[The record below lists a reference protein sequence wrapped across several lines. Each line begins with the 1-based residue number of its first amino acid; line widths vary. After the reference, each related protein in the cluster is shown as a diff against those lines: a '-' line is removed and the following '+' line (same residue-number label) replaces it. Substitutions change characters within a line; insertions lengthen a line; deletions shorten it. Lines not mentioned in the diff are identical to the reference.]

1 MTDALERYD
10 YELPDHLIAQE
21 PARPRDAARLL
32 LLHRGQ
38 EGARHHRFHELP
50 HLLPDRA
57 LLVVNNTKV
66 QPVRLTARLPGGTA
80 VEALLVEEL
89 APGRWRAMVRKAR
102 RLKAGM
108 RVPFAGGELPARAE
122 SRTEAG
128 HWVLA
133 FEAPE
138 TFHARLERHG
148 LAPLPPY
155 IRRAEEEGA
164 EPARDRADY
173 QTLHARVPGAV
184 AAPTAGLH
192 FTPRV
197 RTALA
202 QRGIGW
208 AELTLHVGAGTFA
221 PIQVSD
227 PARHRM
233 HGEWFSVP
241 AETVQAVRAAR
252 EAGRPVVAVGTT
264 TVRALETWV
273 AAGGPDAYE
282 GWSELFIRPPYTFSA
297 VDGMIT
303 NFHLPRSTLLLL
315 VAAFHGTERMLAAY
329 RCAVAHGYRF
339 YSFGDCMAILPA
351 DGFSADGGP

>member
-1 MTDALERYD
+1 MADALERYD
-10 YELPDHLIAQE
+10 YELPAHLIAQE
-21 PARPRDAARLL
+21 PARPRDAARMMVLR
-32 LLHRGQ
+32 RGRD
-38 EGARHHRFHELP
+38 GVRHCRFHQLAD
-50 HLLPDRA
+50 LLPDRA

-66 QPVRLTARLPGGTA
+66 QPVRLTARLQGGTT

-89 APGRWRAMVRKAR
+89 GPGRWRAMVRRAR
-102 RLKAGM
+102 RLKPGM
-108 RVPFAGGELPARAE
+108 RVPFAGGELAAQAVE
-122 SRTEAG
+122 RTEAG

-138 TFHARLERHG
+138 TFQARLERHG

-155 IRRAEEEGA
+155 IRRNQGEAGA
-164 EPARDRADY
+164 AAQDRADY

-197 RTALA
+197 RQALERA
-202 QRGIGW
+202 GIGW

-241 AETVQAVRAAR
+241 EETVGALHAAR
-252 EAGRPVVAVGTT
+252 SEGRAVVAVGTT
-264 TVRALETWV
+264 TVRALETWA
-273 AAGGPDAYE
+273 AAGQPKAYE

-303 NFHLPRSTLLLL
+303 NFHLPRSTLLML
-315 VAAFHGTERMLAAY
+315 VAAFHGRERMLAAY

-351 DGFSADGGP
+351 AGQTTRGGA